1 MCLCEFV
8 CVCVMYACLC
18 MGHVCAFVCVLVCM
32 CVMCA
37 YLCMP
42 AMYVCLYIGHA
53 CIYIYEGQRRM
64 SGILLHHSPS
74 YFLRNRVSHWTR
86 SLLSL
91 ISVRLTHQQAP
102 LILHSSDS
110 LYSRTEVT
118 WALRHPWF
126 LTWVLGMGRQVLM
139 RVRQFP
145 LSPEPS
151 YHPSDQKLWPASR
164 C

>member
-1 MCLCEFV
+1 MCVCGSLYV
-8 CVCVMYACLC
+8 CVSCMC
-18 MGHVCAFVCVLVCM
+18 MGHVCVFVCVCL
-32 CVMCA
+32 
-37 YLCMP
+37 
-42 AMYVCLYIGHA
+42 YVCDVCLFVRA
-53 CIYIYEGQRRM
+53 CDVCLFVHWACVYIYEGQRRM
-64 SGILLHHSPS
+64 SGILFHHSPS
-74 YFLRNRVSHWTR
+74 YFLWDMVSHWNR

-126 LTWVLGMGRQVLM
+126 LTWVLGMGRQVFM
-139 RVRQFP
+139 RVRQFT

-151 YHPSDQKLWPASR
+151 YRNPSDQKLWPASR